1 MGVTPEIQGSL
12 NYWDIENNEAV
23 YARLDSGD
31 FEAVSYTKDGAETT
45 GLPAEAGNYTVKLAG
60 KGGYSGENTVSVT
73 FRAVTELAGI
83 DIVSNVLGKLQF
95 KVTDAAGDEVDSS
108 EYTLY
113 FRAYDED
120 DWTTEPPSS
129 AGSYYVEARANDG
142 SAYSGSTS
150 SEFRV
155 VDGKV
160 LDSISFKDGDST
172 FSCGSSV
179 ASRIEVRDYDGNDV
193 DSSNYELVFADE
205 DGDELASEPT
215 DPGKYRVC
223 AKAKDGSGYSGETG
237 SLYYDLVD
245 PTDIANYEL
254 YSSDALAGKA
264 PVITSGSLLQYWDLQ
279 KNESVYKKLSA
290 NDFAIVSYAKADGES
305 QTTTEPPTE
314 AGTYNVKIEG
324 ANGFTGSK
332 TLTVSYYAVSDFSYA
347 TLSVESNDLNNLEFK
362 VTDGAGNVVDPSKYT
377 IYYATSYD
385 GERSAEQP
393 TTTGYYFMWVEAK
406 ADSGYSGMIGCV
418 GNSLVDFDD
427 FDSYYF
433 YTSGKVVAGTTPV
446 IANSN
451 RYGSERLVEGQDYV
465 IDHYEDEEGNN
476 LGSSVPT
483 EPGTYR
489 AVLVPVKGSD
499 RHGTAWAAFVSYAAN
514 DLALCTWVNVGSSVP
529 FADGAVKLGGS
540 LVAQDGTVLKEGV
553 DYTLDEWRDSYGRP
567 ITEVTEP
574 GDYYNYAA
582 KAIEGSGW
590 TGSSWKTIYVYALND
605 LSESRMTTVADSAI
619 VGDLST
625 VKVTYNGVAL
635 VYGKDYEIEGVYSD
649 YDGTEPLEGGVPTS
663 EGPYYVK
670 VRGIGDYKGTTTTC
684 SVYFYSA
691 ESICGYQLSIGNGYV
706 AKSQKDSLSFTLLD
720 RDGND
725 SGLKLGKDYV
735 LEYST
740 DTGLTWS
747 TEMPEDAE
755 WLLIRAKAKDDGG
768 FTGASQI
775 YGVYFVEDV
784 SLKGAEVSFGDGVTY
799 KDGRYYVDFGTELK
813 PVLTLGGKQL
823 VEDQDY
829 EVTKTGSDRPGSVEY
844 TFTGKGSYADSTS
857 AYGYL
862 TLSLNSSTVSVSDI
876 ANVEYTGK
884 EQKPSVTVK
893 AGDLELKAGEDYYLV
908 YENNV
913 NAGTA
918 TVTIKGMSKYVTGE
932 VKKTFQIVGSG
943 QQAKSISG
951 ATVTAGDQTYTG
963 STLTPD
969 VKVVLGGVELVK
981 STDYEVTYKDNV
993 DAGTATVT
1001 VTGKGNYVDT
1011 TTGKFTIKAADA
1023 SEATVTAAEQT
1034 WTGEPLTPAVT
1045 VTLDGRTLTKDKDY
1059 TVKYENNTNAGTATA
1074 TVAFKGNYIGSKT
1087 TTFAIDAADASKAQV
1102 KVANQAWTGSA
1113 LTPEPTVTLGNKT
1126 LANGTDYTVRY
1137 ENNTNAGTAKVAV
1150 NGKGNY
1156 TGSKTTTFAIDAAD
1170 ASKAQVKV
1178 ANQAWTGSAL
1188 TPAPTVTFGGKTLKQ
1203 GTDYTVAYS
1212 NNLNAGTATVTVTF
1226 KGNYA
1231 GTAKGTFKIEK
1242 KEAVGRV
1249 TMTRLYNRWSG
1260 EHLYTSN
1267 AKEISDLVSIGWKNE
1282 GTAWVAPS
1290 KSSTPVYRLYNPYSG
1305 DHHYTTSKKEYDDCG
1320 KAGWNKEG
1328 IAWYSDDAKGV
1339 PLYRGFNR
1347 FATVGTHHYTTSKQ
1361 EMGTMV
1367 KNGWKAE
1374 GVAWYG
1380 LK

>member
-1 MGVTPEIQGSL
+1 MSS
-12 NYWDIENNEAV
+12 D
-23 YARLDSGD
+23 D
-31 FEAVSYTKDGAETT
+31 FGIVSYTSEGGTETT
-45 GLPAEAGNYTVKLAG
+45 EPPNEAGEYTVKLAG
-60 KGGYSGENTVSVT
+60 KGDYSGENTVSVT
-73 FRAVTELAGI
+73 FGAVTELAGI

-108 EYTLY
+108 EYALY
-113 FRAYDED
+113 FQAIGED
-120 DWTTEPPSS
+120 DWTTESPTKE
-129 AGSYYVEARANDG
+129 GYYIVSARANDG
-142 SAYSGSTS
+142 SKYSGSVDYG
-150 SEFRV
+150 FNV
-155 VDGKV
+155 VDGKA
-160 LDSISFKDGDST
+160 LHLIYFKDWST

-179 ASRIEVRDYDGNDV
+179 ASRVEVRDYDGNDV

-237 SLYYDLVD
+237 SFYYDLVD

-254 YSSDALAGKA
+254 YSSDTLAGKA

-393 TTTGYYFMWVEAK
+393 TTTGDYFMWVEAK

-418 GNSLVDFDD
+418 GSRLVDFDD

-514 DLALCTWVNVGSSVP
+514 DLALCTWVNVGPSVP

-663 EGPYYVK
+663 EGSYYVK

-691 ESICGYQLSIGNGYV
+691 ENISGYQLSIDNGYV
-706 AKSQKDSLSFTLLD
+706 A
-720 RDGND
+720 
-725 SGLKLGKDYV
+725 
-735 LEYST
+735 
-740 DTGLTWS
+740 
-747 TEMPEDAE
+747 
-755 WLLIRAKAKDDGG
+755 
-768 FTGASQI
+768 
-775 YGVYFVEDV
+775 
-784 SLKGAEVSFGDGVTY
+784 
-799 KDGRYYVDFGTELK
+799 
-813 PVLTLGGKQL
+813 
-823 VEDQDY
+823 
-829 EVTKTGSDRPGSVEY
+829 
-844 TFTGKGSYADSTS
+844 
-857 AYGYL
+857 
-862 TLSLNSSTVSVSDI
+862 
-876 ANVEYTGK
+876 
-884 EQKPSVTVK
+884 
-893 AGDLELKAGEDYYLV
+893 
-908 YENNV
+908 
-913 NAGTA
+913 
-918 TVTIKGMSKYVTGE
+918 
-932 VKKTFQIVGSG
+932 
-943 QQAKSISG
+943 
-951 ATVTAGDQTYTG
+951 
-963 STLTPD
+963 
-969 VKVVLGGVELVK
+969 
-981 STDYEVTYKDNV
+981 
-993 DAGTATVT
+993 
-1001 VTGKGNYVDT
+1001 
-1011 TTGKFTIKAADA
+1011 
-1023 SEATVTAAEQT
+1023 
-1034 WTGEPLTPAVT
+1034 
-1045 VTLDGRTLTKDKDY
+1045 
-1059 TVKYENNTNAGTATA
+1059 
-1074 TVAFKGNYIGSKT
+1074 
-1087 TTFAIDAADASKAQV
+1087 
-1102 KVANQAWTGSA
+1102 
-1113 LTPEPTVTLGNKT
+1113 
-1126 LANGTDYTVRY
+1126 
-1137 ENNTNAGTAKVAV
+1137 
-1150 NGKGNY
+1150 
-1156 TGSKTTTFAIDAAD
+1156 
-1170 ASKAQVKV
+1170 
-1178 ANQAWTGSAL
+1178 
-1188 TPAPTVTFGGKTLKQ
+1188 
-1203 GTDYTVAYS
+1203 
-1212 NNLNAGTATVTVTF
+1212 
-1226 KGNYA
+1226 
-1231 GTAKGTFKIEK
+1231 
-1242 KEAVGRV
+1242 
-1249 TMTRLYNRWSG
+1249 
-1260 EHLYTSN
+1260 
-1267 AKEISDLVSIGWKNE
+1267 
-1282 GTAWVAPS
+1282 
-1290 KSSTPVYRLYNPYSG
+1290 
-1305 DHHYTTSKKEYDDCG
+1305 
-1320 KAGWNKEG
+1320 
-1328 IAWYSDDAKGV
+1328 
-1339 PLYRGFNR
+1339 
-1347 FATVGTHHYTTSKQ
+1347 
-1361 EMGTMV
+1361 
-1367 KNGWKAE
+1367 
-1374 GVAWYG
+1374 
-1380 LK
+1380 